1 MVTIG
6 RSLRHESFPSGT
18 KGREPPGPVKEKDTI
33 MRKNLARALFTALA
47 GLLVVGLAAPAQAA
61 EPSPKSSGSTKVVID
76 PAVAT
81 LITSAGITPT
91 PTAPAT
97 AGAFKGT
104 VAATFP
110 ITGYRFSN
118 LTITHSGGLTFK
130 AGSKSITVGNFD
142 IELAKLRVTG
152 TAKGSAIGDASR
164 VPLFTIAPSSRYDL
178 GLVGL
183 KLTDTA
189 AGALNTTF
197 GVKAFKAG
205 DTFGYATPNPFGAPS
220 AVTSR
225 IAALR

>member
-1 MVTIG
+1 
-6 RSLRHESFPSGT
+6 
-18 KGREPPGPVKEKDTI
+18 

-47 GLLVVGLAAPAQAA
+47 GLLVVSLAAPAQAS
-61 EPSPKSSGSTKVVID
+61 EPSKTGGSTKVVID
-76 PAVAT
+76 PAVAK
-81 LITSAGITPT
+81 LVTSAGITPSAV
-91 PTAPAT
+91 APAT
-97 AGAFKGT
+97 AGATKGT
-104 VAATFP
+104 VAAAFP

-152 TAKGSAIGDASR
+152 TAKGSAIGDAGR